1 MSKKTSFSLS
11 ENGGFT
17 LIELLVVI
25 AIIGILAG
33 MVLVSMSGARG
44 KARDARRLSD
54 MRQLISAEEM
64 YYGDNDQYL
73 PQASATTP
81 GSIGTYL
88 TTVPKDPGSGGA
100 AYTTFANSGAVTQN
114 GTAFQPNQWF
124 CFYATLE
131 NKNTTASGCGSGANA
146 CGFYTATQS
155 GNFYMKSTP
164 TITNCAGPQGT

>member
-1 MSKKTSFSLS
+1 MYKNKSNNRSAR
-11 ENGGFT
+11 GFT

-64 YYGDNDQYL
+64 YYGNNDQYM
-73 PQASATTP
+73 PQASATAP
-81 GSIGTYL
+81 LSIGTYL

-131 NKNTTASGCGSGANA
+131 NANTTASGCTSSNT
-146 CGFYTATQS
+146 CTYYTATQS
-155 GNFYMKSTP
+155 GNFYLHSAP
-164 TITNCAGPQGT
+164 SNANCAGPQGT